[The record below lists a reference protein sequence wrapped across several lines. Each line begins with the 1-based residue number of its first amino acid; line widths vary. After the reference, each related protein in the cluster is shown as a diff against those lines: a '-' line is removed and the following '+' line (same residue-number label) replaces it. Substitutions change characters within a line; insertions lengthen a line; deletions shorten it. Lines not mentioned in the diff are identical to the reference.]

1 MFRTSRKRLRF
12 AASVPL
18 ALLYAIS
25 GAAASHAEQLPDAT
39 AGVQQI
45 SPAVV
50 PVSGGGAGVNSGPV
64 SSDQSPGSRGADSGL
79 SAESSA
85 PSWCGSSTWMG
96 FRDEVCVRSD
106 TFLNWYDQNG
116 KQTGRADLRVTQH
129 LQLNPKGR
137 TFAENFD
144 LEVTRVTGT
153 LPGASLNLNVSCGG
167 TCVATSHFPN
177 GSAIVAG
184 STVSAAISYE
194 DSTSAVN
201 KTYSAYSLSWG
212 PQTKT
217 PIDWTSPYYRCD
229 NVFAGYSPGCV
240 FPDIFPVLTSMSSLP
255 NISANIRNIQQ
266 SGPSHYGRMADGLP
280 ISRNSSLEA
289 ANRRISCPPDRPRP
303 AGMSCDEYPFATT
316 DQGASKTSQ
325 PDWGWAWVPVEE
337 QNSQGGLLSSFY
349 RSSRVMDGT
358 NGNGDK
364 FWVQV

>member
-1 MFRTSRKRLRF
+1 MFRTSRKKLRF
-12 AASVPL
+12 AASVPVV
-18 ALLYAIS
+18 LLCAIS
-25 GAAASHAEQLPDAT
+25 GAVASHAEELPAAA
-39 AGVQQI
+39 AGVQQA
-45 SPAVV
+45 SPAVI
-50 PVSGGGAGVNSGPV
+50 PINGGGVGVSTDATDNG
-64 SSDQSPGSRGADSGL
+64 QSVRSHGADPEL
-79 SAESSA
+79 SAQSSA
-85 PSWCGSSTWMG
+85 PSWCGNSTWMG

-153 LPGASLNLNVSCGG
+153 LPGASLNLKVSCDG

-177 GSAIVAG
+177 GSAIAAG

-194 DSTSAVN
+194 DSTSNVN
-201 KTYSAYSLSWG
+201 KTYSSYSLSWG

-217 PIDWTSPYYRCD
+217 TIDWTSPFYRCD
-229 NVFAGYSPGCV
+229 NVFASYPPGCV
-240 FPDIFPVLTSMSSLP
+240 FPEIFPILTSMSSLP

-266 SGPSHYGRMADGLP
+266 AGPSHYGRRADGLP
-280 ISRNSSLEA
+280 LSRNSSLED
-289 ANRRISCPPDRPRP
+289 ANRRVSCPPGRPRP
-303 AGMSCDEYPFATT
+303 TGMSCDEYPFATI

-337 QNSQGGLLSSFY
+337 QNRQGGLLGSFCG
-349 RSSRVMDGT
+349 SSRVMDDT